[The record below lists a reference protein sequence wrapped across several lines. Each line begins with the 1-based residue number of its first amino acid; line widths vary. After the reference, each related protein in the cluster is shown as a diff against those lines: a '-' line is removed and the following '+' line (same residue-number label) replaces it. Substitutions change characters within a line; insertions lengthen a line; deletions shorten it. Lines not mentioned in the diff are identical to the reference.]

1 LTNECICTLGG
12 KRNDRPVHQVP
23 RGGKIRRG
31 EAWEEKRGRKEAG
44 WKEARSSTEEERRG
58 EDSQVGPCDLG
69 GFN

>member
-1 LTNECICTLGG
+1 
-12 KRNDRPVHQVP
+12 VP

-44 WKEARSSTEEERRG
+44 WKETRSSRKEEERRG